1 MGSSQVRIGH
11 VPGPVPLTS
20 LVWTGP
26 CRYFAPMG
34 EGEVRRGAAWRFVR
48 AIVGSQA
55 RGVTGAAVSGLLWQT
70 GAVGAPL
77 IVKYAIDHGIV
88 KGDHHTLLIWLL
100 VLLGVGLLEVCA
112 GAFRHL
118 YAIRNRSHSD
128 ARVRDALFAHA
139 LRLDAAYH
147 DRVGPGELLSRAS
160 SDSQHIARMMDA
172 IGHTIG
178 YVLTVVAVAIV
189 MLALDAELA
198 LIVLIP
204 VPLISAG
211 AWLYS
216 RQYERGTRLLQESW
230 AQASTLVEETVSGI
244 RVVKG
249 LGAGDALSQRF
260 WGRSRE
266 IRDRALHLARLDA
279 IFIPVLEMLP
289 LLGIAAVLWFGGRRV
304 GNGLTLG
311 SFVAFNAYVV
321 MLVWPMR
328 VLGQRVTT
336 VQKALGA
343 SGRITEV
350 LEAEPQLHEP
360 RHPRELEARGDIR
373 LEGVRFGHQ
382 GDRSVLDG
390 LDLHV
395 APGES
400 LALVGAT
407 GSGKSTVAGLLARL
421 YDPEDGRVL
430 LDGHDLRDLR
440 LADVRR
446 SVALVFEETF
456 LFSESVRENIRVGR
470 PDASDDD
477 VQRAAEQAGAAGF
490 VADLPDGY
498 DTILGE
504 RGFSL
509 SGGQRQR
516 IAIARA
522 ILADPAVLVL
532 DDATSA
538 VDATKEHEIR
548 AALADVMR
556 GRTTLVI
563 AHRPATIA
571 LADRV
576 AVLEGGRIVEEGRH
590 ADLSARSPR
599 YRALLALESEA
610 AA

>member
-1 MGSSQVRIGH
+1 MGDGEERRASAWQFVHAVVR
-11 VPGPVPLTS
+11 
-20 LVWTGP
+20 
-26 CRYFAPMG
+26 
-34 EGEVRRGAAWRFVR
+34 
-48 AIVGSQA
+48 SQA
-55 RGVTGAAVSGLLWQT
+55 YGVSGAVLSGLLWQT
-70 GAVGAPL
+70 GAVAAPL
-77 IVKYAIDHGIV
+77 VVKYAIDHGIV
-88 KGDHHTLLIWLL
+88 TRDHHALLIWLL
-100 VLLGVGLLEVCA
+100 VLLCVGLLEVFA

-118 YAIRNRSHSD
+118 YAIRNRSYSD
-128 ARVRDALFAHA
+128 ARVRDAIFAHA
-139 LRLDAAYH
+139 LRLDASYH

-160 SDSQHIARMMDA
+160 SDSQHVARMMDA

-178 YVLTVVAVAIV
+178 YVLTVIAVAVV
-189 MLALDAELA
+189 MLLLDLQLA

-204 VPLISAG
+204 VPLVSVG

-216 RQYERGTRLLQESW
+216 RRYERGTRQLQESW
-230 AQASTLVEETVSGI
+230 AEASTLVEESVSGI

-249 LGAGDALSQRF
+249 LGAGDALSSRF
-260 WGRSRE
+260 ASKSRE
-266 IRDRALHLARLDA
+266 IMDRALHLARLDA
-279 IFIPVLEMLP
+279 VFIPVLEMLP
-289 LLGIAAVLWFGGRRV
+289 LIGIAAVLWFGGRRV
-304 GNGLTLG
+304 IDGGLTLG

-321 MLVWPMR
+321 MLVWPLR

-336 VQKALGA
+336 VQKALAA

-350 LEAEPQLHEP
+350 LEAEPRLVEP
-360 RHPRELEARGDIR
+360 RHPQELDAHGDVR
-373 LEGVRFGHQ
+373 LEDVRFGHE
-382 GDRSVLDG
+382 GDHAVLDG

-440 LADVRR
+440 LNDVRR
-446 SVALVFEETF
+446 AVALVFEETF

-470 PDASDDD
+470 PDANDED
-477 VQRAAEQAGAAGF
+477 VLRAAELAGAAAF
-490 VADLPDGY
+490 VDDLPEGY
-498 DTILGE
+498 DTVLGE

-548 AALADVMR
+548 AALAEVML

-576 AVLEGGRIVEEGRH
+576 AVLEGGRIVEQGTH
-590 ADLSARSPR
+590 AELIARSPR

-610 AA
+610 A

>member
-1 MGSSQVRIGH
+1 M
-11 VPGPVPLTS
+11 
-20 LVWTGP
+20 
-26 CRYFAPMG
+26 
-34 EGEVRRGAAWRFVR
+34 R
-48 AIVGSQA
+48 AIVREQSG
-55 RGVTGAAVSGLLWQT
+55 GVTGAVVSGLLWQA

-77 IVKYAIDHGIV
+77 VVKYAIDNGIV
-88 KGDHHTLLIWLL
+88 AGDHHTLLLWLL
-100 VLLGVGLLEVCA
+100 VLLTVGLLEVGA
-112 GAFRHL
+112 GGFRHI
-118 YAIRNRSHSD
+118 YAIRNRSQSD
-128 ARVRDALFAHA
+128 ARIRDALFAHA

-178 YVLTVVAVAIV
+178 YVLTVVAVAVV
-189 MLALDAELA
+189 MLVLDPGLA
-198 LIVLIP
+198 LVVLIP
-204 VPLISAG
+204 LPVVSVS

-216 RQYERGTRLLQESW
+216 RRYDTGTQRLQEAW
-230 AQASTLVEETVSGI
+230 GEASTLVEETVSGI

-249 LGAGDALSQRF
+249 LGAGDALSGRF
-260 WGRSRE
+260 
-266 IRDRALHLARLDA
+266 RDRSDEVLRRALELARLDA
-279 IFIPVLEMLP
+279 VFNPFLEMLP
-289 LLGIAAVLWFGGRRV
+289 LIGIAAVLWLGGRSV
-304 GNGLTLG
+304 IAGDLSLG

-321 MLVWPMR
+321 MLVWPLR

-336 VQKALGA
+336 VQKALAA
-343 SGRITEV
+343 SARIAEV
-350 LEAEPQLHEP
+350 LEVEPRLQES
-360 RHPRELEARGDIR
+360 RHPRELERPPRGDVE
-373 LEGVRFGHQ
+373 LAGVRFGHE
-382 GDRSVLDG
+382 GDHAVLDG

-421 YDPEDGRVL
+421 YDPEGGRVL
-430 LDGHDLRDLR
+430 LDGVDLRELR

-446 SVALVFEETF
+446 AVALVFEETF
-456 LFSESVRENIRVGR
+456 LFSESVAENIRVGR
-470 PDASDDD
+470 PDAADGD
-477 VQRAAEQAGAAGF
+477 VERAAALAGAAEFIAG
-490 VADLPDGY
+490 LPQGY
-498 DTILGE
+498 DTVLGE
-504 RGFSL
+504 HGFSL

-548 AALADVMR
+548 AQLATVMR

-576 AVLEGGRIVEEGRH
+576 AVLDAGRIVEEGTHEELLR
-590 ADLSARSPR
+590 RSPR
-599 YRALLALESEA
+599 YRDLLALESEA
-610 AA
+610 A

>member
-1 MGSSQVRIGH
+1 MGD
-11 VPGPVPLTS
+11 
-20 LVWTGP
+20 
-26 CRYFAPMG
+26 AK
-34 EGEVRRGAAWRFVR
+34 VRRASAWRFVR
-48 AIVGSQA
+48 TVVREQAGGVVGA
-55 RGVTGAAVSGLLWQT
+55 VTSGLLWQT
-70 GAVGAPL
+70 GAVGSPL
-77 IVKYAIDHGIV
+77 VVKYAIDHGIV
-88 KGDHHTLLIWLL
+88 SRDHHTLMIWLI
-100 VLLGVGLLEVCA
+100 VLLAVGALEVVA

-178 YVLTVVAVAIV
+178 YALTVVAVATV
-189 MLALDAELA
+189 MLVLDPQLA
-198 LIVLIP
+198 LVVLIP
-204 VPLISAG
+204 VPFVTAG

-216 RQYERGTRLLQESW
+216 RRYDVGTRRLQESW
-230 AQASTLVEETVSGI
+230 AQASTLVEETISGV

-249 LGAGDALSQRF
+249 LGAGDALSSRF
-260 WGRSRE
+260 RKRSNE
-266 IRDRALHLARLDA
+266 IMGRALDLARLDA

-289 LLGIAAVLWFGGRRV
+289 LIGIGAVLWLGGRSV
-304 GNGLTLG
+304 ISGDLSEG

-321 MLVWPMR
+321 MLVWPLR

-336 VQKALGA
+336 LQKALAA

-350 LEAEPQLHEP
+350 LEAEPRLRES
-360 RHPRELEARGDIR
+360 RHPQELERPARGDVR
-373 LEGVRFGHQ
+373 LEGVGFGHE
-382 GDRSVLDG
+382 GDRAVLDG
-390 LDLHV
+390 LDLHL
-395 APGES
+395 APGQS

-421 YDPEDGRVL
+421 YDPDEGRVL
-430 LDGHDLRDLR
+430 LDGHDLRELR
-440 LADVRR
+440 LTDVRR
-446 SVALVFEETF
+446 AVALVFEDTF
-456 LFSESVRENIRVGR
+456 LFSESVSENIRVGR
-470 PDASDDD
+470 PDASDDE
-477 VQRAAEQAGAAGF
+477 VLRAAEQAGAAAF
-490 VADLPDGY
+490 IADLPDGFE
-498 DTILGE
+498 TVLGE

-516 IAIARA
+516 VAIARA

-548 AALADVMR
+548 AALATVME

-576 AVLEGGRIVEEGRH
+576 AVLEGGRIVEEGTH
-590 ADLSARSPR
+590 AELLRRSAR
-599 YRALLALESEA
+599 YRALLALETEA
-610 AA
+610 A

>member
-1 MGSSQVRIGH
+1 VR
-11 VPGPVPLTS
+11 
-20 LVWTGP
+20 
-26 CRYFAPMG
+26 
-34 EGEVRRGAAWRFVR
+34 
-48 AIVGSQA
+48 SQA
-55 RGVTGAAVSGLLWQT
+55 HGVTGAVASGLLWQA
-70 GAVGAPL
+70 GAVAAPL
-77 IVKYAIDHGIV
+77 VVKYAIDHGIV
-88 KGDHHTLLIWLL
+88 GQDHRTLVIWLL
-100 VLLGVGLLEVCA
+100 VLLAVGMLEVVA

-128 ARVRDALFAHA
+128 ARVRDAIFAHA
-139 LRLDAAYH
+139 LRLDASYH

-160 SDSQHIARMMDA
+160 SDSQHVARMMDA

-189 MLALDAELA
+189 MLFLDWQLA

-204 VPLISAG
+204 VPFVTLG

-216 RQYERGTRLLQESW
+216 RRYDAGTRELQDSW

-249 LGAGDALSQRF
+249 LGAGDALEGRF
-260 WGRSRE
+260 RRRSDE
-266 IRDRALHLARLDA
+266 IMERALHLARLDA
-279 IFIPVLEMLP
+279 IFIPLLEMLP
-289 LLGIAAVLWFGGRRV
+289 LLGIAAVLWFGGRSV
-304 GNGLTLG
+304 ISGSLSVG

-321 MLVWPMR
+321 MLVWPLR

-336 VQKALGA
+336 LQKALGA

-350 LEAEPQLHEP
+350 LEAEPQLREP
-360 RHPRELEARGDIR
+360 RHPEELERPVRGDVR
-373 LEGVRFGHQ
+373 LEGVHFGHE
-382 GDRSVLDG
+382 GDHAVLDG

-400 LALVGAT
+400 MALVGAT

-430 LDGHDLRDLR
+430 LDGHDLRVLR
-440 LADVRR
+440 LTEVRR
-446 SVALVFEETF
+446 VVALVFEETF

-470 PDASDDD
+470 PDASDED
-477 VQRAAEQAGAAGF
+477 VERAARLAGAADF
-490 VADLPDGY
+490 VANLPDDY
-498 DTILGE
+498 ETVLGE

-548 AALADVMR
+548 AALGEVMR

-576 AVLEGGRIVEEGRH
+576 AVLEGGRIVEQGTHDE
-590 ADLSARSPR
+590 LLVRSVR

-610 AA
+610 A

>member
-1 MGSSQVRIGH
+1 MAAGD
-11 VPGPVPLTS
+11 
-20 LVWTGP
+20 
-26 CRYFAPMG
+26 
-34 EGEVRRGAAWRFVR
+34 VRRGSAWRFVR
-48 AIVGSQA
+48 AIVRSQA
-55 RGVTGAAVSGLLWQT
+55 QGVTGAVVSGLLWQT

-77 IVKYAIDHGIV
+77 VVKYAIDHGIV
-88 KGDHHTLLIWLL
+88 TRDHHALLIWLL
-100 VLLGVGLLEVCA
+100 VLLGVGVLEVCA

-178 YVLTVVAVAIV
+178 YALTVVAVAVV
-189 MLALDAELA
+189 MLTLDAELA
-198 LIVLIP
+198 LVVLIP
-204 VPLISAG
+204 VPLIGAG

-216 RQYERGTRLLQESW
+216 RQYERGTRALQESW
-230 AQASTLVEETVSGI
+230 AEASTLVEESVSGI
-244 RVVKG
+244 RVIKG
-249 LGAGDALSQRF
+249 LGAGDALSDRF
-260 WGRSRE
+260 SRRSRE
-266 IRDRALHLARLDA
+266 IMDRALHLARLDA
-279 IFIPVLEMLP
+279 VFIPVLEMLP
-289 LLGIAAVLWFGGRRV
+289 LLGIAAVLWLGGRRV
-304 GNGLTLG
+304 GHGLTIG

-336 VQKALGA
+336 VQKALAA

-350 LEAEPQLHEP
+350 LEAEPRLVEP
-360 RHPRELEARGDIR
+360 RHPHELDARGDVR
-373 LEGVRFGHQ
+373 LDGVRFGHQ
-382 GDRSVLDG
+382 GDRYVLDG

-421 YDPEDGRVL
+421 YDPEEGRVV

-446 SVALVFEETF
+446 TVALVFEETF
-456 LFSESVRENIRVGR
+456 LFSETVRENIRVGR
-470 PDASDDD
+470 PDASDEE
-477 VQRAAEQAGAAGF
+477 VRRAAELAGAAAF
-490 VADLPDGY
+490 VDDLPDGY
-498 DTILGE
+498 ETILGE

-548 AALADVMR
+548 AALGEVMR

-563 AHRPATIA
+563 AHRPTTIA

-576 AVLEGGRIVEEGRH
+576 AVLEGGRIVEEGTH
-590 ADLSARSPR
+590 EELLARSGR
-599 YRALLALESEA
+599 YRTLLALETEA
-610 AA
+610 A

>member
-1 MGSSQVRIGH
+1 
-11 VPGPVPLTS
+11 
-20 LVWTGP
+20 
-26 CRYFAPMG
+26 
-34 EGEVRRGAAWRFVR
+34 
-48 AIVGSQA
+48 VGSQA
-55 RGVTGAAVSGLLWQT
+55 YGVGGAVASGLLWQA
-70 GAVGAPL
+70 GAVAAPL
-77 IVKYAIDHGIV
+77 VVKYAIDHGIV
-88 KGDHHTLLIWLL
+88 GEDHRTLVIWLF
-100 VLLGVGLLEVCA
+100 VLLAVGMLEVVA

-128 ARVRDALFAHA
+128 ARVRDAIFAHS
-139 LRLDAAYH
+139 LRLDASYH

-160 SDSQHIARMMDA
+160 SDSQHVARMMDA

-178 YVLTVVAVAIV
+178 YVLTVVAVAVV
-189 MLALDAELA
+189 MLFLDPTLA

-204 VPLISAG
+204 VPLVSLG

-216 RQYERGTRLLQESW
+216 RRYDAGTRELQESW

-249 LGAGDALSQRF
+249 LGAGDALEGRF
-260 WGRSRE
+260 RRRSEE
-266 IRDRALHLARLDA
+266 IMDRALHLARLDA
-279 IFIPVLEMLP
+279 VFVPFLETLP
-289 LLGIAAVLWFGGRRV
+289 LLGIATVLWFGGRSV
-304 GNGLTLG
+304 ISGSLSVG

-321 MLVWPMR
+321 MLVWPLR

-336 VQKALGA
+336 LQKALGA

-350 LEAEPQLHEP
+350 LEAEPRLQEP
-360 RHPRELEARGDIR
+360 RHPEELERPVRGDVR
-373 LEGVRFGHQ
+373 LEGVRFGHE
-382 GDRSVLDG
+382 GDHAVLDG

-400 LALVGAT
+400 VALVGAT

-440 LADVRR
+440 LDDVRR
-446 SVALVFEETF
+446 AVALVFEETF

-470 PDASDDD
+470 PDADDED
-477 VQRAAEQAGAAGF
+477 VQRAAELAGAADF
-490 VADLPDGY
+490 VANLPDGF
-498 DTILGE
+498 DTVLGE

-522 ILADPAVLVL
+522 ILADPALLVL

-548 AALADVMR
+548 AALTQVMR

-576 AVLEGGRIVEEGRH
+576 AVLEGGGIVEEGAH
-590 ADLSARSPR
+590 DELIASSAR

-610 AA
+610 A

>member
-1 MGSSQVRIGH
+1 MGD
-11 VPGPVPLTS
+11 
-20 LVWTGP
+20 
-26 CRYFAPMG
+26 A
-34 EGEVRRGAAWRFVR
+34 EARRGAAWRFVR
-48 AIVGSQA
+48 AVVGSQA
-55 RGVTGAAVSGLLWQT
+55 YGVTSAVVSGLLWQA
-70 GAVGAPL
+70 GAVAAPL
-77 IVKYAIDHGIV
+77 VVKYAIDHGIV
-88 KGDHHTLLIWLL
+88 GEDHRTLVIWLL
-100 VLLGVGLLEVCA
+100 VLLAVGMLEVVA

-128 ARVRDALFAHA
+128 ARVRDAIFAHS
-139 LRLDAAYH
+139 LRLDASYH

-160 SDSQHIARMMDA
+160 SDSQHVARMMDA

-189 MLALDAELA
+189 MLFLDPTLA

-204 VPLISAG
+204 VPLVSLG

-216 RQYERGTRLLQESW
+216 RRYDAGTRQLQESW
-230 AQASTLVEETVSGI
+230 AQTSTLVEETVSGI

-249 LGAGDALSQRF
+249 LGAGDALESRF
-260 WGRSRE
+260 RRRSDE
-266 IRDRALHLARLDA
+266 IMDRALHLARLDA
-279 IFIPVLEMLP
+279 VFVPFLEMLP

-304 GNGLTLG
+304 ISGELSVG

-321 MLVWPMR
+321 MLVWPLR

-336 VQKALGA
+336 LQKALGA

-350 LEAEPQLHEP
+350 LEAEPRLLEP
-360 RHPRELEARGDIR
+360 RHPEELERPVRGDVQ
-373 LEGVRFGHQ
+373 LEGVRFGHE
-382 GDRSVLDG
+382 GDHAVLDG
-390 LDLHV
+390 LNLHV

-400 LALVGAT
+400 VALVGAT

-440 LADVRR
+440 LDDVRR
-446 SVALVFEETF
+446 TVALVFEETF

-470 PDASDDD
+470 PDADDED
-477 VQRAAEQAGAAGF
+477 VRRAAELAGAADF
-490 VADLPDGY
+490 VANLPDGF

-522 ILADPAVLVL
+522 ILADPALLVL

-548 AALADVMR
+548 AALTEVMR

-576 AVLEGGRIVEEGRH
+576 AVLEGGGIVEEGTH
-590 ADLSARSPR
+590 DELIAHSAR

-610 AA
+610 A